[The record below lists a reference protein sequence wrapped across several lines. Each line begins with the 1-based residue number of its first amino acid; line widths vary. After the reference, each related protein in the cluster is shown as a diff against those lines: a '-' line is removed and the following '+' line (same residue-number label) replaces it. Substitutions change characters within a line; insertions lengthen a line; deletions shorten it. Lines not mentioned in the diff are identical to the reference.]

1 MLRWIC
7 VCLLLSVT
15 AIAAVWLVAPKTI
28 ADAPKNPELAPAQPG
43 PPEARPQAEAPAEP
57 LAERRAPEPPPAPVG
72 SNLRLELVE
81 YAKAPKDQPL
91 TEAIII
97 PNGQLTI
104 EEQQVVASE
113 KEGIIW
119 FLGTDVQPGE
129 VVPPDKR
136 LPDAEL
142 GFLAVP
148 VGANEEVPEG
158 EKFKF
163 DGNPTWYRR
172 AKETDQLEPGKVV
185 LSREVRPVRKL
196 KIGDRVKRNQL
207 LAMVNPRK
215 SFDDVS
221 IKVAK
226 LLGADKDR
234 LASRKQKEEYH
245 RRYLNMLEQN
255 RRQPGSVPKD
265 DIMAALLQS
274 QKFGFE
280 EELKAAEVTSKQ
292 RELNAALTDLRM
304 HEIRASIDGVV
315 KEIYKNHQGDAVKPY
330 EQVLQLQNP
339 SRLRVEGLLDLQEA
353 YKLKEGMEVIVEA
366 SRMDEPRL
374 VIRGHLNTVNCVAVS
389 KGKRPVIVSGSED
402 ETLRGWDS
410 ATGARLWMLRGLK
423 SAVRAAACTS
433 PASKRNLVLFGCA
446 DGTARLLDLDNA
458 HKDAKP
464 LELNDRHQKE
474 INGVAFSPDGEMCAT
489 CSEDRTIF
497 LWKTETGELL
507 HRLIAHRG
515 PVTSVQFAS
524 ANRLVSAGKD
534 GRLIVWDV
542 EADKP
547 PHQIA
552 PTFEGRS
559 GEVAQLG
566 VSPDGRFVL
575 VDQGKELRLQS
586 LTDKQIEGSLQN
598 PSESMSFSTMA
609 LFAPDGKT
617 ILTNGSAPGKLQLW
631 RTPTSQGRGSELRQF
646 IWTKGTATCGAFA
659 PEEGKFAVTGT
670 QDAQVLVWDMP
681 EKKEVES
688 RLSARLSLV
697 EKHLDTHSRQV
708 RVWAEL
714 QDPGWLIPGM
724 RATMVVPPQQAK

>member
-15 AIAAVWLVAPKTI
+15 AIAAVWLVAPRTI
-28 ADAPKNPELAPAQPG
+28 AEAPKNPEPAPAQPK
-43 PPEARPQAEAPAEP
+43 PPEPRPQAEAPAEP
-57 LAERRAPEPPPAPVG
+57 RVPEPPLTTVT
-72 SNLRLELVE
+72 SSQRLELVE

-97 PNGQLTI
+97 PNGQLTLPD
-104 EEQQVVASE
+104 QQVVPSE
-113 KEGIIW
+113 KEGVLL
-119 FLGTDVQPGE
+119 FVGTDVQPGE
-129 VVPPDKR
+129 VVPPDKQ

-148 VGANEEVPEG
+148 VRPNDEVPEK
-158 EKFKF
+158 EKFEYPQHS
-163 DGNPTWYRR
+163 NTWYRR
-172 AKETDQLEPGKVV
+172 ATEKDELKPGEVYLMRETRK
-185 LSREVRPVRKL
+185 VRKL
-196 KIGDRVKRNQL
+196 KVGDHVKRGQL

-234 LASRKQKEEYH
+234 LASQKQKEEYY
-245 RRYLNMLEQN
+245 RRYTNMQEQN

-265 DIMAALLQS
+265 DYMAALLQS

-280 EELKAAEVTSKQ
+280 EQLKAAEVTSKQ

-304 HEIRASIDGVV
+304 HEIRAAIGGVV
-315 KEIYKNHQGDAVKPY
+315 KEIYKNHQGEAVKPY
-330 EQVLQLQNP
+330 EQVLQLQN
-339 SRLRVEGLLDLQEA
+339 SSLLRVEGLLDLQEA
-353 YKLKEGMEVIVEA
+353 YKLKEDMEVFVEA
-366 SRMDEPRL
+366 SRMDAPRL
-374 VIRGHLNTVNCVAVS
+374 IISGHLNTVNCVAVS

-402 ETLRGWDS
+402 ETLRGWDA

-423 SAVRAAACTS
+423 SAVRAAACTP

-458 HKDAKP
+458 RKDATP
-464 LELNDRHQKE
+464 LELNERHQKE
-474 INGVAFSPDGEMCAT
+474 INGVAFSPDGEICAT

-507 HRLIAHRG
+507 HRLIAHHG

-542 EADKP
+542 EPGKP
-547 PHQIA
+547 PHRIA
-552 PTFEGRS
+552 PTFEGRG
-559 GEVAQLG
+559 GEVAQIG
-566 VSPDGRFVL
+566 VSPDGRVVL
-575 VDQGKELRLQS
+575 FDQGKELRLQS

-598 PSESMSFSTMA
+598 PSESMNFSTMA

-631 RTPTSQGRGSELRQF
+631 RTPTAQGRGSELRQF
-646 IWTKGTATCGAFA
+646 IWTKGTATCGAFD
-659 PEEGKFAVTGT
+659 PEEGKLAVTGT

-688 RLSARLSLV
+688 RLSARLTLV